1 LGEQKNWS
9 CLTILSCLH
18 KEQPRPR
25 PGVYDSCGASLAS
38 HIIKETE
45 FMEHILGNAASA
57 PIDVDMN
64 NFMAEVVEGSSKQ
77 PVIVQFWA
85 PWCGPCKQLGPVLE
99 KVVAAANGKVKMVR
113 VNIDDN
119 QQIAQQLRVQSVPT
133 VYAFVDGQ
141 PVDGFAGAQPE
152 STLTQFIEKIS
163 ALGGAG
169 AEIATMLEAGNA
181 AVETQDLASAMQI
194 FQQVMEADPE
204 SAEAL
209 AGLVRCLTG
218 MKDHQAAREIVDQLD
233 DEFREKPAM
242 QAAIMA
248 LELAERAAE
257 SAGDLD
263 VAQAAVDANP
273 NDLQARQDL
282 AMALF
287 ATGDNAGAMAQLLES
302 IRIDRGWN
310 EDAARLQLLEFFKT
324 LGAANPDVMTARR
337 QLSTLLFA

>member
-1 LGEQKNWS
+1 
-9 CLTILSCLH
+9 
-18 KEQPRPR
+18 
-25 PGVYDSCGASLAS
+25 
-38 HIIKETE
+38 
-45 FMEHILGNAASA
+45 MEHILGTTASA

-64 NFMAEVVEGSSKQ
+64 NFMAEVVEGSSQQ

-99 KVVAAANGKVKMVR
+99 KVVAAANDKVKMVR

-152 STLTQFIEKIS
+152 SAVTQFIEKVS
-163 ALGGAG
+163 SLGGAG
-169 AEIATMLEAGNA
+169 ADIASMLDAGNA
-181 AVETQDLASAMQI
+181 AVETQDFASAMQI
-194 FQQVMEADPE
+194 FQQVMEADPD

-218 MKDHQAAREIVDQLD
+218 MKDHQAAREIVDQLT
-233 DEFREKPAM
+233 DEFREKLTM
-242 QAAIMA
+242 RVAIDA

-263 VAQAAVDANP
+263 VAQAAVAANP

-302 IRIDRGWN
+302 IRIDRSWN
-310 EDAARLQLLEFFKT
+310 EDAARMQLLEFFKT

>member
-1 LGEQKNWS
+1 
-9 CLTILSCLH
+9 
-18 KEQPRPR
+18 
-25 PGVYDSCGASLAS
+25 
-38 HIIKETE
+38 
-45 FMEHILGNAASA
+45 MEHILGTTASA

-64 NFMAEVVEGSSKQ
+64 NFMAEVVEGSSQQ

-152 STLTQFIEKIS
+152 SAVTQFIEKVS
-163 ALGGAG
+163 SLGGAG
-169 AEIATMLEAGNA
+169 ADIASMLDAGNA
-181 AVETQDLASAMQI
+181 AVETQDFASAMQI
-194 FQQVMEADPE
+194 FQQVMEADPD

-218 MKDHQAAREIVDQLD
+218 MKDHQAAREIVDQLT
-233 DEFREKPAM
+233 DEFREKSAM
-242 QAAIMA
+242 QAAIDA

-263 VAQAAVDANP
+263 VAQAAVAANP

-302 IRIDRGWN
+302 IRIDRSWN
-310 EDAARLQLLEFFKT
+310 EDAARMQLLEFFKT

>member
-1 LGEQKNWS
+1 
-9 CLTILSCLH
+9 
-18 KEQPRPR
+18 
-25 PGVYDSCGASLAS
+25 
-38 HIIKETE
+38 
-45 FMEHILGNAASA
+45 MEHILGNAANA
-57 PIDVDMN
+57 TIEVDMN
-64 NFMAEVVEGSSKQ
+64 NFMAEVVEASSQQ

-99 KVVAAANGKVKMVR
+99 KVVAAANGKVKIVR

-152 STLTQFIEKIS
+152 SAVTQFIEKVS
-163 ALGGAG
+163 SLGGAG
-169 AEIATMLEAGNA
+169 ADISSMLDAGNA
-181 AVETQDLASAMQI
+181 AVETQDFASAMQI
-194 FQQVMEADPE
+194 FQQVMEADPD

-218 MKDHQAAREIVDQLD
+218 MKDHQAAREIVDQLT

-242 QAAIMA
+242 RAAIDA

-263 VAQAAVDANP
+263 VAQAAVAANP
-273 NDLQARQDL
+273 NDLQARQNL

-302 IRIDRGWN
+302 IRIDRSWN
-310 EDAARLQLLEFFKT
+310 EDAARMQLLEFFKT

>member
-1 LGEQKNWS
+1 
-9 CLTILSCLH
+9 
-18 KEQPRPR
+18 
-25 PGVYDSCGASLAS
+25 
-38 HIIKETE
+38 
-45 FMEHILGNAASA
+45 MEHILGTTASA

-64 NFMAEVVEGSSKQ
+64 NFMAEVVEGSSQQ

-152 STLTQFIEKIS
+152 SAVTQFIEKVS
-163 ALGGAG
+163 SLGGAG
-169 AEIATMLEAGNA
+169 ADIASMLDAGNA
-181 AVETQDLASAMQI
+181 AVETQDFASAMQI
-194 FQQVMEADPE
+194 FQQVMEADPD

-218 MKDHQAAREIVDQLD
+218 MKDHQAARETVDQLT

-242 QAAIMA
+242 QAAIDA
-248 LELAERAAE
+248 LELAERVAE
-257 SAGDLD
+257 SAGDLG
-263 VAQAAVDANP
+263 VAQAAVAANP

-302 IRIDRGWN
+302 IRIDRSWN
-310 EDAARLQLLEFFKT
+310 EDAARMQLLEFFKT

>member
-1 LGEQKNWS
+1 
-9 CLTILSCLH
+9 
-18 KEQPRPR
+18 
-25 PGVYDSCGASLAS
+25 
-38 HIIKETE
+38 
-45 FMEHILGNAASA
+45 MEYILGNAGSP

-64 NFMAEVVEGSSKQ
+64 NFMTEVVEDSSKQ
-77 PVIVQFWA
+77 PVIAQFWA
-85 PWCGPCKQLGPVLE
+85 PWCGPCKQLGPALE
-99 KVVAAANGKVKMVR
+99 KVVASANGRVKLVR

-133 VYAFVDGQ
+133 VFAFVDGQ

-169 AEIATMLEAGNA
+169 AEIATMIEAGNA
-181 AVETQDLASAMQI
+181 AVEAQDFTGAMKI
-194 FQQVMEADPE
+194 FRQAMGAEPE
-204 SAEAL
+204 SVEAL

-233 DEFREKPAM
+233 DDFRKKPAIE
-242 QAAIMA
+242 AAIMA
-248 LELAERAAE
+248 LDLAERAAG
-257 SAGDLD
+257 SASDLD
-263 VAQAAVDANP
+263 VSKVAVDTNP

-282 AMALF
+282 AMALY

-324 LGAANPDVMTARR
+324 LGAANPDVIAARR

>member
-1 LGEQKNWS
+1 
-9 CLTILSCLH
+9 
-18 KEQPRPR
+18 
-25 PGVYDSCGASLAS
+25 
-38 HIIKETE
+38 
-45 FMEHILGNAASA
+45 MEHILGNAASA

-64 NFMAEVVEGSSKQ
+64 NFMAEVVEGSSKL

-85 PWCGPCKQLGPVLE
+85 PWCGPCKQLGPTLE

-141 PVDGFAGAQPE
+141 PVDGFSGAQPE
-152 STLTQFIEKIS
+152 STLIQFIEKIS

-169 AEIATMLEAGNA
+169 ADIASLLEAGNTA
-181 AVETQDLASAMQI
+181 IETLDYTSAMKI
-194 FQQVMEADPE
+194 FQQVMEAEPE

-218 MKDHQAAREIVDQLD
+218 IKDHQAARDIVDKLD

-248 LELAERAAE
+248 LELAERAAD
-257 SAGDLD
+257 SAGDLGLS
-263 VAQAAVDANP
+263 QAAVDANP
-273 NDLQARQDL
+273 NNLQARQDL

-302 IRIDRGWN
+302 IRIDRSWN
-310 EDAARLQLLEFFKT
+310 EGAARLQLLELFKT
-324 LGAANPDVMTARR
+324 LGSANPDVMTARR

>member
-1 LGEQKNWS
+1 
-9 CLTILSCLH
+9 
-18 KEQPRPR
+18 
-25 PGVYDSCGASLAS
+25 
-38 HIIKETE
+38 
-45 FMEHILGNAASA
+45 MEHILGNAASA

-163 ALGGAG
+163 ALGGSG
-169 AEIATMLEAGNA
+169 ADIVTLLEAGNA
-181 AVETQDLASAMQI
+181 AVETQDFASAMQI

-233 DEFREKPAM
+233 DEFREKPVM

-248 LELAERAAE
+248 LELAERVAE

>member
-1 LGEQKNWS
+1 
-9 CLTILSCLH
+9 
-18 KEQPRPR
+18 
-25 PGVYDSCGASLAS
+25 
-38 HIIKETE
+38 
-45 FMEHILGNAASA
+45 MEYILGNAGSP

-64 NFMAEVVEGSSKQ
+64 NFMTEVVEDSSKQ
-77 PVIVQFWA
+77 PVIAQFWA
-85 PWCGPCKQLGPVLE
+85 PWCGPCKQLGPALE
-99 KVVAAANGKVKMVR
+99 KVVASANGKVKLVR

-133 VYAFVDGQ
+133 VFAFVDGQ

-169 AEIATMLEAGNA
+169 AEIATMIEAGNA
-181 AVETQDLASAMQI
+181 AVEAQDFAGAMKI
-194 FQQVMEADPE
+194 FRQAMEAEPE
-204 SAEAL
+204 SVEAL

-233 DEFREKPAM
+233 DDFRKKPAIE
-242 QAAIMA
+242 AAIMA
-248 LELAERAAE
+248 LDLAERAAG
-257 SAGDLD
+257 SASDLD
-263 VAQAAVDANP
+263 VSKVAVDTNP

-282 AMALF
+282 AMALY

-324 LGAANPDVMTARR
+324 LGAANPDVIAARR

>member
-1 LGEQKNWS
+1 
-9 CLTILSCLH
+9 
-18 KEQPRPR
+18 
-25 PGVYDSCGASLAS
+25 
-38 HIIKETE
+38 
-45 FMEHILGNAASA
+45 MEHILGTTASA

-64 NFMAEVVEGSSKQ
+64 NFMAEVVEGSSQQ

-99 KVVAAANGKVKMVR
+99 KVVAAANDQVKMVR

-152 STLTQFIEKIS
+152 SAVTQFIEKVS
-163 ALGGAG
+163 SLGGAG
-169 AEIATMLEAGNA
+169 ADIASMLDAGNA
-181 AVETQDLASAMQI
+181 AVETQDFASAMQI
-194 FQQVMEADPE
+194 FQQVMEADPD

-209 AGLVRCLTG
+209 AGLVRCLNG
-218 MKDHQAAREIVDQLD
+218 MKDHQAAREIVDQLT

-242 QAAIMA
+242 QAAIEA

-263 VAQAAVDANP
+263 AAQAAVAADP

-287 ATGDNAGAMAQLLES
+287 AAGDNAGAMAQLLES
-302 IRIDRGWN
+302 IRIDRSWN
-310 EDAARLQLLEFFKT
+310 EDAARMQLLEFFKT

>member
-1 LGEQKNWS
+1 
-9 CLTILSCLH
+9 
-18 KEQPRPR
+18 
-25 PGVYDSCGASLAS
+25 
-38 HIIKETE
+38 
-45 FMEHILGNAASA
+45 MEHILGNAAGA

-64 NFMAEVVEGSSKQ
+64 NFMAEVIEGSSKQ

-85 PWCGPCKQLGPVLE
+85 PWCGPCKQLGPILE
-99 KVVAAANGKVKMVR
+99 KVVAAANGKVRMVR

-141 PVDGFAGAQPE
+141 PVDGFSGAQPE

-169 AEIATMLEAGNA
+169 ADIATMLETGNT
-181 AVETQDLASAMQI
+181 AVETQNFTDAMKI
-194 FQQVMEADPE
+194 FQQVMEAEPE

-209 AGLVRCLTG
+209 AGLVRCLIG
-218 MKDHQAAREIVDQLD
+218 MKDHEAAREVVDQLD
-233 DEFREKPAM
+233 VEFREKPVM

-263 VAQAAVDANP
+263 LAQAAVDENP

-287 ATGDNAGAMAQLLES
+287 AIGDNAGAMAQLLDS
-302 IRIDRGWN
+302 VRIDRSWN
-310 EDAARLQLLEFFKT
+310 EDAARLQLLEFFQT
-324 LGAANPDVMTARR
+324 LGAANPDVIIARR

>member
-1 LGEQKNWS
+1 
-9 CLTILSCLH
+9 
-18 KEQPRPR
+18 
-25 PGVYDSCGASLAS
+25 
-38 HIIKETE
+38 
-45 FMEHILGNAASA
+45 MEHILGNAASA

-64 NFMAEVVEGSSKQ
+64 NFMAEVVEGSSKL

-85 PWCGPCKQLGPVLE
+85 PWCGPCKQLGPTLE

-141 PVDGFAGAQPE
+141 PVDGFSGAQPE
-152 STLTQFIEKIS
+152 STLIQFIEKIS

-169 AEIATMLEAGNA
+169 ADIASMLEAGNTA
-181 AVETQDLASAMQI
+181 IEKQDYTSAMKI
-194 FQQVMEADPE
+194 FQQVMEAEPE

-218 MKDHQAAREIVDQLD
+218 IKDHQAARDIVDKLD

-248 LELAERAAE
+248 LELAERAAV
-257 SAGDLD
+257 SVGDLGLS
-263 VAQAAVDANP
+263 QAAVDANP
-273 NDLQARQDL
+273 NNLQARQDL

-310 EDAARLQLLEFFKT
+310 EDAARLQLLELFKT
-324 LGAANPDVMTARR
+324 LGSANPDVIAARR

>member
-1 LGEQKNWS
+1 
-9 CLTILSCLH
+9 
-18 KEQPRPR
+18 
-25 PGVYDSCGASLAS
+25 
-38 HIIKETE
+38 
-45 FMEHILGNAASA
+45 MEYILGNPASA

-169 AEIATMLEAGNA
+169 ADIATMLEAGNA
-181 AVETQDLASAMQI
+181 AVETQDFASAMQI

>member
-1 LGEQKNWS
+1 
-9 CLTILSCLH
+9 
-18 KEQPRPR
+18 
-25 PGVYDSCGASLAS
+25 
-38 HIIKETE
+38 
-45 FMEHILGNAASA
+45 MEHILGTTASA

-64 NFMAEVVEGSSKQ
+64 NFMAEVVEGSSQQ

-99 KVVAAANGKVKMVR
+99 RVVAAANGKVRMVR

-152 STLTQFIEKIS
+152 SAVTQFIEKVS
-163 ALGGAG
+163 SLGGAG
-169 AEIATMLEAGNA
+169 ADIASMLDAGNA
-181 AVETQDLASAMQI
+181 AAETQDFASAMQI
-194 FQQVMEADPE
+194 FQQVMEADPD

-218 MKDHQAAREIVDQLD
+218 MKDHQAAREIVDQLT

-242 QAAIMA
+242 QAAIDA

-263 VAQAAVDANP
+263 VAQAAVAANP
-273 NDLQARQDL
+273 HDLQARQDL

-302 IRIDRGWN
+302 IRIDRSWN
-310 EDAARLQLLEFFKT
+310 EDAARMQLLEFFKT

>member
-1 LGEQKNWS
+1 
-9 CLTILSCLH
+9 
-18 KEQPRPR
+18 
-25 PGVYDSCGASLAS
+25 
-38 HIIKETE
+38 
-45 FMEHILGNAASA
+45 MEHILGTTASA

-64 NFMAEVVEGSSKQ
+64 NFMAEVVEVSSQQ

-85 PWCGPCKQLGPVLE
+85 PWCGPCKQLGQVLE

-141 PVDGFAGAQPE
+141 PVDGFAGVQPE
-152 STLTQFIEKIS
+152 SAVTQFIEKVS
-163 ALGGAG
+163 SLGGAG
-169 AEIATMLEAGNA
+169 ADIASMLDAGNA
-181 AVETQDLASAMQI
+181 AVETQDFASAMQI
-194 FQQVMEADPE
+194 FQQVMEADPD

-218 MKDHQAAREIVDQLD
+218 MKDHHAAREIVDQLT

-242 QAAIMA
+242 QAAIDA

-263 VAQAAVDANP
+263 VAQAAVAANP

-302 IRIDRGWN
+302 IRIDRSWN
-310 EDAARLQLLEFFKT
+310 EDAARMQLLEFFKT

>member
-1 LGEQKNWS
+1 
-9 CLTILSCLH
+9 
-18 KEQPRPR
+18 
-25 PGVYDSCGASLAS
+25 
-38 HIIKETE
+38 
-45 FMEHILGNAASA
+45 MEHILGTTASA

-64 NFMAEVVEGSSKQ
+64 NFMAEVVEGSSQQ

-152 STLTQFIEKIS
+152 SAVTQFIEKVS
-163 ALGGAG
+163 SLGGAG
-169 AEIATMLEAGNA
+169 ADIASMLDAGNA
-181 AVETQDLASAMQI
+181 AVETQDFASAMQI
-194 FQQVMEADPE
+194 FQQVMEADPD

-218 MKDHQAAREIVDQLD
+218 MQDHQAAREIVDQLT

-242 QAAIMA
+242 QAAIDA

-263 VAQAAVDANP
+263 VAQAAVAANP

-302 IRIDRGWN
+302 IRIDRSWN
-310 EDAARLQLLEFFKT
+310 EDAARMQLLEFFKT

>member
-1 LGEQKNWS
+1 MEQ
-9 CLTILSCLH
+9 
-18 KEQPRPR
+18 
-25 PGVYDSCGASLAS
+25 
-38 HIIKETE
+38 
-45 FMEHILGNAASA
+45 ILGTAASA
-57 PIDVDMN
+57 PIDVDLN
-64 NFMAEVVEGSSKQ
+64 NFMAEVVEGSSQQ

-141 PVDGFAGAQPE
+141 PVDGFTGAQPE
-152 STLTQFIEKIS
+152 SAVTQFIEKVS
-163 ALGGAG
+163 SLGGAG
-169 AEIATMLEAGNA
+169 ADIASMLDSGNA
-181 AVETQDLASAMQI
+181 AFETQDFASAMQI
-194 FQQVMEADPE
+194 FQQVMEAEPD

-218 MKDHQAAREIVDQLD
+218 MKDHQAAREIVDQLT
-233 DEFREKPAM
+233 DEFREKSAM
-242 QAAIMA
+242 QAAIDA

-263 VAQAAVDANP
+263 VAQAAVAANP

-302 IRIDRGWN
+302 IRIDRSWN
-310 EDAARLQLLEFFKT
+310 EDAARMQLLEFFKT